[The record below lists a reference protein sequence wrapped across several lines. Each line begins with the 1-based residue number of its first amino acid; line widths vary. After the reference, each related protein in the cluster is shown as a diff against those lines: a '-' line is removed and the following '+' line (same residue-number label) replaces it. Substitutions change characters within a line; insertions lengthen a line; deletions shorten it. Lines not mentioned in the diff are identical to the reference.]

1 MNDPVQKLLIVFLSL
16 YLTTFGNLWAQS
28 NTITAFQNSFN
39 QTKTFVADFKQVYY
53 DSMLDQT
60 SISSGKI
67 FYKKPGLM
75 HWYYEKPDL
84 TEIVIGKEK
93 IWIYDPDL
101 ENVTIQFL
109 DQVSR
114 IDSLS
119 FLLKNEHL
127 NQHFSLVQTE
137 KSLISNSENFIS
149 LYLKPL
155 KNSQYITELQ
165 LALGKKSYQIQQFI
179 IIDHQE
185 NYRKID
191 FTDMVQNV
199 KINDS
204 KFDFVITEG
213 MEVIDEM
220 DN

>member
-1 MNDPVQKLLIVFLSL
+1 MNNLIQKFIIGFLGL
-16 YLTTFGNLWAQS
+16 YLTFFGNLWAQS
-28 NTITAFQNSFN
+28 DTITEFQNNFN
-39 QTKTFVADFKQVYY
+39 QTQTFVADFQQVYY

-60 SISSGKI
+60 NISSGKI
-67 FYKKPGLM
+67 FFKKPGLM
-75 HWYYEKPDL
+75 RWYYEKPDL
-84 TEIVIGKEK
+84 TEIVIGTEK

-101 ENVTIQFL
+101 ENVTVQFL

-119 FLLKNEHL
+119 FLLKNEYL
-127 NQHFSLVQTE
+127 NQHFSLIQPE
-137 KSLISNSENFIS
+137 KSLISNLADFIP

-155 KNSQYITELQ
+155 KNSQYIAELQ

-179 IIDHQE
+179 IVYQQKNFRKNDFNDIILNVNIDISRFE
-185 NYRKID
+185 
-191 FTDMVQNV
+191 
-199 KINDS
+199 
-204 KFDFVITEG
+204 FVITEG